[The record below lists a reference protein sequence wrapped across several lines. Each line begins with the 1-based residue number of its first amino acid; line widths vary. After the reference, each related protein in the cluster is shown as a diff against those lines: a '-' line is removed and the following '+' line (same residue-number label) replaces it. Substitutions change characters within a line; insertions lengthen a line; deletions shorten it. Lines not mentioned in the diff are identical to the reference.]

1 MAQENCDTP
10 PSSGSQLCRCLAA
23 PRGKGRQGH
32 HKAARLVLSARR
44 GQLCSDPTQTL
55 SAPWSG
61 FG

>member
-10 PSSGSQLCRCLAA
+10 HLAHGSAGARLQ

-32 HKAARLVLSARR
+32 RKAARLVLSARR

-55 SAPWSG
+55 SAPRSG